1 MGRVEGMMQ
10 VGGGVLTRF
19 GRYHTHTSFQI
30 LISNTTLLFSI
41 PNSQK
46 LLIWLCLMA
55 VCVLVKCWKFK
66 AIRLLFRYVL
76 SLVSSSFILN
86 NLSRSLKVLQV
97 SMPRLH
103 TFPSLAILS
112 KSLSL
117 KTCWVGFSMVPANLS
132 IRVPRS
138 LLMTTWMS
146 MVYSIT
152 YTLDLVHNTDLS
164 YCIGSPINPFSRV
177 YPEEMIQ
184 TGISA
189 IDTMNSIARGQKIPI
204 FSSAGLPHN
213 EVCTEYPSKRYINDW
228 ISITYID
235 CCPNLSTS
243 WSRAKVGSH
252 QGCAWWS
259 RG

>member
-1 MGRVEGMMQ
+1 MVLWLFSTTSRYVSCLYSIALIKSRKRTSGSYTITVVMGRVEGMMQ

-76 SLVSSSFILN
+76 SLVSSSFVLN
-86 NLSRSLKVLQV
+86 YLSRSLKVLQV

-103 TFPSLAILS
+103 TSPSLAILS

-117 KTCWVGFSMVPANLS
+117 KTCWVVFSMVQANLS

-146 MVYSIT
+146 MVYS
-152 YTLDLVHNTDLS
+152 LPVH
-164 YCIGSPINPFSRV
+164 
-177 YPEEMIQ
+177 
-184 TGISA
+184 
-189 IDTMNSIARGQKIPI
+189 
-204 FSSAGLPHN
+204 
-213 EVCTEYPSKRYINDW
+213 
-228 ISITYID
+228 
-235 CCPNLSTS
+235 
-243 WSRAKVGSH
+243 
-252 QGCAWWS
+252 
-259 RG
+259 